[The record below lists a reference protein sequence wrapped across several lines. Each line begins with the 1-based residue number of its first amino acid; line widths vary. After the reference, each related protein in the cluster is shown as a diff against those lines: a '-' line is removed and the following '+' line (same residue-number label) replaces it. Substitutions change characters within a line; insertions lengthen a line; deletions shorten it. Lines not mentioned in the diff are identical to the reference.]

1 MFIQFNANPDGAF
14 TPLPQRH
21 VDTGM
26 GFERAVAIIQGTKNL
41 TDFSG
46 TTSNYETDVF
56 RPIFDELE
64 KLSGK
69 KYASTL
75 PDVQGAHPARCGDR
89 RLADR
94 KSPRAA
100 ATSCQRRALPE
111 QIQIDIAFRVIAD
124 HIRALSFAIADGIIP
139 SNEGR
144 GYVLRRILRR
154 AVRYGRTL
162 GFHEPFFFKLVDV
175 VAKTM
180 GDVFPEVRTK
190 QQSHQRNNSPRRGS
204 V

>member
-1 MFIQFNANPDGAF
+1 
-14 TPLPQRH
+14 
-21 VDTGM
+21 M
-26 GFERAVAIIQGTKNL
+26 GFERTTAIIQGTKNL

-46 TTSNYETDVF
+46 TVSNYETDIF
-56 RPIFDELE
+56 RPIFDEIE

-69 KYASTL
+69 KYASRRFRNMEL
-75 PDVQGAHPARCGDR
+75 PAKASQE
-89 RLADR
+89 
-94 KSPRAA
+94 K
-100 ATSCQRRALPE
+100 
-111 QIQIDIAFRVIAD
+111 IDIAFRVIAD
-124 HIRALSFAIADGIIP
+124 HIRTLSFAIADGIIP

-180 GDVFPEVRTK
+180 GDVFPEVRAK
-190 QQSHQRNNSPRRGS
+190 QTTDQRNNSPRRRG